1 MKDYVKNTTVCRTK
15 MLLQCFNA
23 ETCHEISKDDCCD
36 ICSVTGDCKFLSPFE
51 SNAHHV
57 PVQKKITSNL
67 SQETCLSQEW
77 KMILKEKLIQLRNS
91 CIEGSSNSFVGP
103 DISSGFPLLA
113 VEQIIENMNL
123 ISNESSIWKETC
135 ILETKLSA
143 QIFEVIQN
151 VLKHYHEDCTESGMS
166 SGAHDT
172 EEKGNISSESDE
184 SEASES
190 DSSDQEIS
198 DSELFR
204 RDRATFEPR
213 SSDSSSE

>member
-1 MKDYVKNTTVCRTK
+1 MGMYK
-15 MLLQCFNA
+15 LA
-23 ETCHEISKDDCCD
+23 
-36 ICSVTGDCKFLSPFE
+36 
-51 SNAHHV
+51 
-57 PVQKKITSNL
+57 
-67 SQETCLSQEW
+67 
-77 KMILKEKLIQLRNS
+77 LIQLRNL

-103 DISSGFPLLA
+103 DISSGFPLLV
-113 VEQIIENMNL
+113 VEQIIENMHL

-135 ILETKLSA
+135 ILDTKLSA

-151 VLKHYHEDCTESGMS
+151 VLKHYHKDCTESGMS

-172 EEKGNISSESDE
+172 EEKGNLSSESDE

-198 DSELFR
+198 DSDSFR
-204 RDRATFEPR
+204 RYRATFEPR